1 MVTVAL
7 TSQPSPLP
15 AIFSKDLLA
24 TLHLLVALAKRFQPD
39 LALPSNVQVEV
50 ITMEVRAG
58 HGVSLC
64 SVSILGPWRRALD
77 WGCFT
82 GRGRATRSV
91 TSHQDRSGCWS
102 GAASGRC

>member
-1 MVTVAL
+1 MAL
-7 TSQPSPLP
+7 ISQPSPLP

-24 TLHLLVALAKRFQPD
+24 TLHLLVALAERFQPD

-58 HGVSLC
+58 HAGL
-64 SVSILGPWRRALD
+64 LMQHALD

-82 GRGRATRSV
+82 GQG
-91 TSHQDRSGCWS
+91 
-102 GAASGRC
+102 